1 MGFAVDL
8 GRLYLVKGELNQA
21 ASAMAMAAA
30 RQLNGTDQ
38 AVDAAGG
45 AAQSLLDDSLHDA
58 SRYNFGSIV
67 IGQPTLSLTSTVAE
81 PALFATVADAIAAAG
96 QTGAASTADG
106 TTARHVTINMNADA
120 PLLFWSLLTLGQ
132 SRHVSVA
139 ATAVAGI
146 SAPLCTAC
154 GIEPFAIAPI
164 DSSDP
169 TNFGF
174 TQDTIYTFG
183 YQCTGAQPAVLA
195 GSTVRVP
202 YLMIDRYDT
211 GQALDE
217 PSQAFRIGAGGLPAD
232 ATVDTNSTPSSVT
245 YECLRITNAENVWA
259 NAPTRACATPPPTV
273 GIAAMC
279 GLSARLT
286 DPTTTAACTS
296 AADISALAG
305 LYAPDVSLDLNT
317 AYASYTGNNRRLITV
332 PVVDALSSTT
342 VMTVLGFRQFLIQPL
357 DASGTANNP
366 SDVNSRFIAMYAG
379 VVAPVRQGRFDGSC
393 GATSGP
399 GKVVLHQ

>member
-1 MGFAVDL
+1 MARLQGSLWGRVVTRNQSQKSSRLRRGGISIQMLVILVPVIFGFMGFAVDL

-30 RQLNGTDQ
+30 QQLNGTDQ
-38 AVDAAGG
+38 AVEAAGG

-67 IGQPTLSLTSTVAE
+67 IGQATLALTSTVAE

-154 GIEPFAIAPI
+154 GIEPFAIAAI
-164 DSSDP
+164 AGADP
-169 TNFGF
+169 TDLNFGY

-217 PSQAFRIGAGGLPAD
+217 PSQAFRLGAGGLPAD

-245 YECLRITNAENVWA
+245 YECLRIANAENVWA
-259 NAPTRACATPPPTV
+259 NAPTRAC
-273 GIAAMC
+273 
-279 GLSARLT
+279 
-286 DPTTTAACTS
+286 
-296 AADISALAG
+296 
-305 LYAPDVSLDLNT
+305 
-317 AYASYTGNNRRLITV
+317 
-332 PVVDALSSTT
+332 
-342 VMTVLGFRQFLIQPL
+342 
-357 DASGTANNP
+357 DASAHRRHRG
-366 SDVNSRFIAMYAG
+366 DVRPQFKTNGLDRHRG
-379 VVAPVRQGRFDGSC
+379 
-393 GATSGP
+393 
-399 GKVVLHQ
+399 LHQRGGIFRRSPDCMHLTFLWI